1 MNKENKIIHLGKL
14 FVIITLCLML
24 VFSCNKKIE
33 SRNHELLRILFIGN
47 SYTFNNNLP
56 DQVEKMFLDQNKTI
70 SIEIKSLTPGGARLQ
85 DHLNFPFT
93 LDTIREGN
101 WDIVI
106 LQGHSLEPLKN
117 PIGFKD
123 AALTLIKIAKDSGA
137 EVYLFETWS
146 RALGAPEYSEE
157 WSGRNPDM
165 MQKLI
170 SKEYID
176 VAISTDAT
184 VIPIGRIWQRLRIEI
199 PEIGLYSTDSSHPTP
214 CGSYLAAC
222 VIYKYLFD
230 EDPSKL
236 KYYPNGIKKSEA
248 KKLRDAVANIIL

>member
-1 MNKENKIIHLGKL
+1 MKIENRVIHSGKQ
-14 FVIITLCLML
+14 FVIIALCLIL

-33 SRNHELLRILFIGN
+33 SRNNELLKVLFIGN

-56 DQVEKMFLDQNKTI
+56 DQVKKMFTDQNKAI
-70 SIEIKSLTPGGARLQ
+70 SIEIKSFTPGGARLQ
-85 DHLNFPFT
+85 DHLNSTFT
-93 LDTIREGN
+93 LDTIRNGN
-101 WDIVI
+101 WDII
-106 LQGHSLEPLKN
+106 IIQGHSLEPLNN

-146 RALGAPEYSEE
+146 RALGEPEYSEE
-157 WSGRNPDM
+157 WSGQNPAA

-170 SKEYID
+170 SKEYTDI
-176 VAISTDAT
+176 AIITDAI

-199 PEIGLYSTDSSHPTP
+199 PEIELYSTDGSHPTP
-214 CGSYLAAC
+214 CGSYLTAC

-230 EDPSKL
+230 EDPTDI

-248 KKLRDAVANIIL
+248 KKLRAAAENIIL